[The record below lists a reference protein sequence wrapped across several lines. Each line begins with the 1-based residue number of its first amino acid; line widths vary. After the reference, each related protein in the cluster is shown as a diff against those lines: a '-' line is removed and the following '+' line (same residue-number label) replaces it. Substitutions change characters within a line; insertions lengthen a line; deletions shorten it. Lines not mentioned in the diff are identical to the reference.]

1 MASRHQRKSKG
12 ARLGSRDIAV
22 DLGTANTVIYV
33 RGEGVVLDE
42 PSVVAINIMDGT
54 PLAVGAEAK
63 RMIGRTPSH
72 IQATRP
78 LKDGVIADFE
88 VCEKMLRYFIQTVH
102 QSKWSKPRMV
112 ICVPSGVTGVERRA
126 VQEVAEYAGAR
137 PPAYIIE
144 EPMAAAIGAGLPV
157 AEPTG
162 SMIVDSG
169 GGTTEVAVIS
179 LGGVVATQTSR
190 IGGDELDEAIRQ
202 YLKKEYG
209 VDAGTRTVEE
219 LKIGLGS
226 AVPLLEEQRAEF
238 RGRDLVTGL
247 PRTVVISTNEIRE
260 AMEEPVATIID
271 TVKATLDQTPP
282 ELSADIM
289 ERGITLAG
297 GGSLLVGL
305 PERLR
310 AETGMP
316 VWLAP
321 DPLLS
326 VVIGAGMALDHL
338 DAYGDT
344 VFGDGME

>member
-1 MASRHQRKSKG
+1 
-12 ARLGSRDIAV
+12 
-22 DLGTANTVIYV
+22 
-33 RGEGVVLDE
+33 
-42 PSVVAINIMDGT
+42 
-54 PLAVGAEAK
+54 
-63 RMIGRTPSH
+63 
-72 IQATRP
+72 
-78 LKDGVIADFE
+78 
-88 VCEKMLRYFIQTVH
+88 
-102 QSKWSKPRMV
+102 
-112 ICVPSGVTGVERRA
+112 
-126 VQEVAEYAGAR
+126 
-137 PPAYIIE
+137 
-144 EPMAAAIGAGLPV
+144 
-157 AEPTG
+157 
-162 SMIVDSG
+162 
-169 GGTTEVAVIS
+169 
-179 LGGVVATQTSR
+179 
-190 IGGDELDEAIRQ
+190 
-202 YLKKEYG
+202 
-209 VDAGTRTVEE
+209 
-219 LKIGLGS
+219 
-226 AVPLLEEQRAEF
+226 
-238 RGRDLVTGL
+238 
-247 PRTVVISTNEIRE
+247 VVISTNEIRE